1 MEEVPFETILHSQCS
16 PVGDKFHEIDIVKE
30 SVLGELYGEKI
41 TVNSFHHQSIKDL
54 GQNLEVIAIS
64 KDGIIEAVRHIKN
77 DFVIGVLE
85 NAEAIFGASG
95 QIIREG
101 GTHCTQMAFK

>member
-1 MEEVPFETILHSQCS
+1 MEKLDF
-16 PVGDKFHEIDIVKE
+16 
-30 SVLGELYGEKI
+30 
-41 TVNSFHHQSIKDL
+41 NSFSANAL
-54 GQNLEVIAIS
+54 SMTEMNEVTGGYGWYI
-64 KDGIIEAVRHIKN
+64 